1 MKNFILLI
9 ALTFAIFGNVYGQT
23 KKIVE
28 GGIVNGKATYLPQP
42 NYPQEAKDFCASGKV
57 KVEVLIDEKA
67 M

>member
-42 NYPQEAKDFCASGKV
+42 EYPQEAKDFCASGILLK
-57 KVEVLIDEKA
+57 LRPFA
-67 M
+67 NLL